1 MCPMQLFREAACE
14 MLLNQD
20 IGIFIFLYI
29 VLQARCTVPALYFCA
44 DDWAKEKVRRN
55 CFRLTI
61 DFLL

>member
-1 MCPMQLFREAACE
+1 MCPRQLFGAAACE
-14 MLLNQD
+14 ILLNQD

-29 VLQARCTVPALYFCA
+29 VLQARCTVPVLYFCA

-55 CFRLTI
+55 FFRLTI